1 MSKKVLIAED
11 YGDIRLR
18 QMMKLLLEMYGYE
31 AVEAADGREAVEK
44 AVACKPDMILMDIMM
59 PYMDG
64 IEATKS
70 IRQMKGLDEIPIV
83 AVTAYDDFYLDRAQ
97 RAGFNAVLS
106 KPLQFEELEPILE
119 HYLRPATTTSASAHG
134 GH

>member
-11 YGDIRLR
+11 YGDVR

-31 AVEAADGREAVEK
+31 ALEASDGREAVEK
-44 AVACKPDMILMDIMM
+44 VRKYHPDLVLMDIMM

-64 IEATKS
+64 IEATKN
-70 IRQMKGLDEIPIV
+70 IRGMGEIGEIPIV
-83 AVTAYDDFYLDRAQ
+83 AVTAHDDFFRESVKD
-97 RAGFNAVLS
+97 AGFTAILS
-106 KPLQFEELEPILE
+106 KPLFFDELGPILE
-119 HYLRPATTTSASAHG
+119 NYLESPGASVAVKAHS